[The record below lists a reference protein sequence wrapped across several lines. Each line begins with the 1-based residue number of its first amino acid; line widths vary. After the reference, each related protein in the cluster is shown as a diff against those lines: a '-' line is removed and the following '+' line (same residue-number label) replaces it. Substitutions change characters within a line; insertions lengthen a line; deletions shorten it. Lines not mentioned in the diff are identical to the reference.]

1 MEKTKS
7 ISANSFFKTEASSS
21 TGKQVLTQDIDANL
35 LPNVQENDSQDCV
48 FLEQSFQAQLFVLVD
63 FHASEVNP
71 REHKEHQ

>member
-35 LPNVQENDSQDCV
+35 LPNVQENDCKIAYFWGSRSKLN
-48 FLEQSFQAQLFVLVD
+48 FLS
-63 FHASEVNP
+63 
-71 REHKEHQ
+71 